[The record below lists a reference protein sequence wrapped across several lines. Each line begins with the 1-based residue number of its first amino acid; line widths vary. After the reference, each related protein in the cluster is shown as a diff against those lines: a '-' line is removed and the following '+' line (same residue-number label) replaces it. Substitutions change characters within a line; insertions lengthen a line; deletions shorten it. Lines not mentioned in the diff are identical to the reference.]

1 MLWLLLCIVDV
12 LVASFEVTIPNKHL
26 LAIQGRPAVLGCEFT
41 PDPDLSSLVVTWQ
54 RLEDARVVHSYY
66 YQQDQLDRQ
75 SPEYHTR
82 TSLYVS
88 ELHKGNGSLRIAAV
102 RPKDAGQYMCIVSN
116 TKGTGKD
123 LMEVTYEASFEVTI
137 PNKHLVAIRGRSAVL
152 GCEFTPDPD
161 LSNLVIT
168 WQRQEDAR
176 VVHSYYYQQDQ
187 LDRQSPEYHTRTS
200 LYVSELHKGN
210 GSLRIAAVRPKDAG
224 WYLCTVSNTKGTGR
238 ALMEVT
244 YGALYSEP
252 RLSIHVNSSALKVQF
267 ETEGFPKPE
276 VIWLG
281 EHDQNLSYN
290 LEIHGQTEDG
300 LYFIK
305 TICEAQKPVIN
316 ISFTLKNPLLN
327 QNLQR
332 PVVLSYDEDTTDHM
346 VIVLAVLSMVCILL
360 VIGIIWLAV
369 QKQNKQRSTL

>member
-1 MLWLLLCIVDV
+1 MLWLILCVVDV
-12 LVASFEVTIPNKHL
+12 LVASFEVTVPNKHL
-26 LAIQGRPAVLGCEFT
+26 LAIQGHPAVLGCEFT

-54 RLEDARVVHSYY
+54 RQEDSQVVHSYY

-88 ELHKGNGSLRIAAV
+88 ELHKGNASLRIAAV
-102 RPKDAGQYMCIVSN
+102 RPKDAGHYMCIVSN

-123 LMEVTYEASFEVTI
+123 LMEVTYE
-137 PNKHLVAIRGRSAVL
+137 
-152 GCEFTPDPD
+152 
-161 LSNLVIT
+161 
-168 WQRQEDAR
+168 
-176 VVHSYYYQQDQ
+176 
-187 LDRQSPEYHTRTS
+187 
-200 LYVSELHKGN
+200 ELHKGN
-210 GSLRIAAVRPKDAG
+210 ASLRIAAVRPKDAG

-238 ALMEVT
+238 ALMQVT

-252 RLSIHVNSSALKVQF
+252 RLSIHVNSSTLKVQF

-305 TICEAQKPVIN
+305 SICEAQKPVIN

-346 VIVLAVLSMVCILL
+346 IIVLAVLSVVCILL

-369 QKQNKQRSTL
+369 QKQNKQRSSL